1 MNGCRH
7 RKGRF
12 HGPPLAHPIGS
23 PLLTYRSHFS
33 LMPSAVFCSL
43 HGRRRTV
50 QLLRIGSSQ
59 TEMKVLAPLGSGGAW
74 LSASGTLRR
83 SAWREA
89 IISWREA
96 RGRCLEWHRIPAVD
110 KPLSHQASPC
120 RKRLAPGDPI
130 RPRHSRVGPAVAE
143 VSAHL
148 FVGRHD
154 HRHVANLQQLSK
166 QLQLWALLED
176 LGEHS
181 SATCCRTL

>member
-1 MNGCRH
+1 MYNTDCLPL
-7 RKGRF
+7 
-12 HGPPLAHPIGS
+12 PPL
-23 PLLTYRSHFS
+23 TTE
-33 LMPSAVFCSL
+33 SAVCSL

-50 QLLRIGSSQ
+50 PLPRIGSSQ

-83 SAWREA
+83 SAWQEV

-96 RGRCLEWHRIPAVD
+96 RGRCLEGHRIPAVD
-110 KPLSHQASPC
+110 KPLSRQVSPC

-130 RPRHSRVGPAVAE
+130 QPTVHSRVGPAVAE

-148 FVGRHD
+148 LVGRHD
-154 HRHVANLQQLSK
+154 ARHVAELQELSK